1 MNLQTEFERVP
12 LSSLHAL
19 RQEYL
24 DALPAAQELMI
35 ELLVQSGEAYLV
47 EAKGEVCG
55 YFVLHD
61 AHTLIE
67 FYLRRPYWVFGE
79 HVFRQ
84 ILARTPVRRA
94 LVKSYDHLFLSSSIA
109 HQSSVKS
116 LGLLVRD
123 YVARP
128 LPVIEAIRF
137 ETRTASS
144 DDLPRIRAVEQA
156 VFTDPVRLA
165 QVVAEG
171 NMLLFEGA
179 AEARGSL
186 IGFGIVRPV
195 IAGRP
200 EVDLGVAVAAPYRNR
215 GYAIYIFQALVAH
228 AFARGLKPVAGC
240 SEVNAA
246 SRRMGERVGMVA
258 RHRLLELAFAER
270 TAES

>member
-1 MNLQTEFERVP
+1 MNLLTEFKRVP
-12 LSSLHAL
+12 LPTLHSL

-24 DALPAAQELMI
+24 DALPTSQELML
-35 ELLVQSGEAYLV
+35 ELLVQNGEAYQV
-47 EAKGEVCG
+47 EAKGDVCG
-55 YFVLHD
+55 YFVLH
-61 AHTLIE
+61 AEHTLIE
-67 FYLRRPYWVFGE
+67 FHLRPPYWVFGE

-84 ILARTPVRRA
+84 ILARTPIRRA

-123 YVARP
+123 YVARA
-128 LPVIEAIRF
+128 LPVIDTIRF
-137 ETRTASS
+137 EMRAACS
-144 DDLPRIRAVEQA
+144 DDLPRIRAVEQD

-165 QVVAEG
+165 QVVGEG
-171 NMLLFEGA
+171 NMLLFEGS
-179 AEARGSL
+179 AEAGGPL
-186 IGFGIVRPV
+186 IGFGTVRPV

-200 EVDLGVAVAAPYRNR
+200 EVDLGVAVDTPYRNR

-228 AFARGLKPVAGC
+228 SLARGLKPVAGC
-240 SEVNAA
+240 SEANAA

-270 TAES
+270 AS